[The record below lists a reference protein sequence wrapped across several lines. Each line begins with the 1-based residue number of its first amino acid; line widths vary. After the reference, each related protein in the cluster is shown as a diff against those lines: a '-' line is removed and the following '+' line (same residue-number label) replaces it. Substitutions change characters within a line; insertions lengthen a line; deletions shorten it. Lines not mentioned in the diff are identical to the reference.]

1 MKKILLSYLLL
12 IFVLACEAQAYDQK
26 TPYLTKTFS
35 SESINNVEAKT
46 QGGSITVTGGS
57 QSGSRVE
64 VYISPNGNKSLSKEE
79 IDSRLKEDYE
89 LNISVSGGK
98 LVAIS
103 KQKNST
109 FNWKRALS
117 ISYKI
122 YVPQN
127 VSTNLAT
134 SGGSIDISN
143 LNGTQDFRTSGG
155 SLKVE
160 KLSGKINGETSGGS
174 ISVTDSKDDID
185 LHTSGGSV
193 DASNCHGKIRLETSG
208 GSIDLKGLS
217 GNIHANTSGGS
228 VDGNTIEGE
237 LFAHTSGGNVD
248 LKDLRCSLE
257 TSTSGGNINVE
268 LKELRQ
274 YVKIRNSGGHIDLII
289 PANKGIDLRL
299 NGGKIKTDA
308 LSNFSG
314 SVEENEVSGKLN
326 GGGIPVTA
334 DAGGGRVSLTM
345 K

>member
-1 MKKILLSYLLL
+1 MKKILLSYMLL
-12 IFVLACEAQAYDQK
+12 ILVAVCEAQAYDQK
-26 TPYLTKTFS
+26 TPYITKSF
-35 SESINNVEAKT
+35 SESINNVEART

-57 QSGSRVE
+57 SGSRIE

-127 VSTNLAT
+127 VSTDLNT
-134 SGGSIDISN
+134 SGGSIDLTN

-155 SLKVE
+155 SLTVKQV
-160 KLSGKINGETSGGS
+160 SGKIMGQTSGGS
-174 ISVTDSKDDID
+174 ITVSDSKDDID
-185 LHTSGGSV
+185 LHTSGGSI
-193 DASNCHGKIRLETSG
+193 DATNCAGKITLETSGGSLDLKGLKGTIRAGTSGGSVDGRTIDGELITHTSG
-208 GSIDLKGLS
+208 GSIDLKAL
-217 GNIHANTSGGS
+217 T
-228 VDGNTIEGE
+228 
-237 LFAHTSGGNVD
+237 
-248 LKDLRCSLE
+248 CSLE
-257 TSTSGGNINVE
+257 TSTSGGSIDVE
-268 LKELRQ
+268 ITELRQ
-274 YVKIRNSGGHIDLII
+274 YVKIRNSGGHIGLSI
-289 PANKGIDLRL
+289 PKNKGVDLKL
-299 NGGKIKTDA
+299 NAEKIKTDA

-314 SVEENEVSGKLN
+314 SMEEHEVYGKLN
-326 GGGIPVTA
+326 GGGVPVTV
-334 DAGGGRVSLTM
+334 DAGGGRISLTV